1 MSVDLT
7 PEILPP
13 RTRNIFGRW
22 LPGRSPHPGGFAPEK
37 RLALDLAKEA
47 SPNAM
52 LCLIQLM
59 EGPASPPA
67 VRMACAVQSLGS
79 ALGRPK
85 ATVDVENPGRSL
97 EDILRAIGAG
107 GGSGAGAGGGKGRGI
122 IWSRRLASAETYRR
136 ARSRKEHGEH
146 KS

>member
-13 RTRNIFGRW
+13 RTRDELGRW
-22 LPGRSPHPGGFAPEK
+22 LPGRSPHPGGLAPEK

-52 LCLIQLM
+52 RCLIELM
-59 EGPASPPA
+59 EDPASPPA
-67 VRMACAVQSLGS
+67 VRMACAVHILDR

-85 ATVDVENPGRSL
+85 QQVEVENQGRTL
-97 EDILRAIGAG
+97 EQLLQAIYAAREAEAQDRAG
-107 GGSGAGAGGGKGRGI
+107 GDRPTT
-122 IWSRRLASAETYRR
+122 E
-136 ARSRKEHGEH
+136 GE
-146 KS
+146 